1 MTTDDQT
8 MTTDDQ
14 SMTTYDQ
21 STTAYDKIMITDEKN
36 YCRLSKHDH
45 R

>member
-21 STTAYDKIMITDEKN
+21 STTAYDKIMITDETITTDYQN
-36 YCRLSKHDH
+36 NDLR
-45 R
+45 